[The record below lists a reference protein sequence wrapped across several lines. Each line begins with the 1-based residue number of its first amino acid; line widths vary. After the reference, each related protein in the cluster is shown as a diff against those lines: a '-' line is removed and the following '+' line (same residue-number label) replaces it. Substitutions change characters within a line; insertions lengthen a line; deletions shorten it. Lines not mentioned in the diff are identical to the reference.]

1 MRTGLL
7 SGIKRKFFIVLDKN
21 LESKKENCFN
31 INFFYLKSFNKKT
44 QSITYIREPF
54 FKGIVLFGLDFK
66 NKFRPLSFL
75 KILKDGNKEPIDP
88 KIFKRF
94 LISEKSQFIAFSSQT
109 NPQVFLKVQKM
120 LKSFQINGEKIVNL
134 TFCKSCLDKKE
145 FNILNK
151 KQQIKSFRNQILCSD
166 CALEIVL
173 NRARIIG
180 LISTER
186 INPKLKNFFNHMILK
201 FKNIDKVL
209 NSFKTNFNPVKNKEV
224 TLYDIEKSPPLSKR
238 YLNYPIDNV
247 SIPNGLKNVL
257 KNQGIEKLLP
267 IQAISIDQ
275 DLLRKYENQI
285 VMAPT
290 SSGKTLIGEIAGIS
304 KVLTKKLKMLY
315 LVPIVAL
322 ANVRT
327 EEFEKKYKKLNLKI
341 VKRIGESLLD
351 KREPPNLDELIDAD
365 VIVATYEA
373 IDYILRSGSKELL
386 GNVGTIIIDEIQ
398 TLTDIDRGY
407 LLDGLIARLKVNYK
421 EVQYLYLSATIGAP
435 EVLAKKLDGTLINY
449 NNRPVPI
456 ERHLILCL
464 NETLKQK
471 FMIKLIQSAFLEKSL
486 YGFRGQSIVF
496 TNSRKKCETLS
507 TLLDKRGISV
517 RAYHSGLTNEER
529 KLIEMEFQNQTI
541 SAVVATAALAA
552 GVDFPAKQVIFESLA
567 MGIKVLTVAEFEQM
581 LGRAGRLGKHD
592 VGYAYLL
599 VEPEKIYVPKM
610 KITEENIAIKLLNG
624 KIKDFE
630 LEPDEVKSMTEL
642 LAFVSMFNKGINK
655 GKIYEFNKNL
665 INADYEIDLLL
676 KKLIEL
682 KLVSLNDN
690 SSYIISNLGRAVSKS
705 FLTVEKSMEIIE
717 ILKLKAEDIINIV
730 LELKPLKN
738 VYLSKKVISDLSKNI
753 NMKYFSNN
761 FFSASVLSLMNADY
775 VRKRKKFSNEFIGYI
790 TKWVNDIFNCACKD
804 NPYCECGRKN
814 IERMLLSFRIN
825 DNLSIEEIS
834 KLFEDDYKILIFKG
848 DIIDY
853 LENLIYSFESILNI
867 LNGIPEIYLIYRDEM
882 DEIPRIIEKIKN
894 PLST

>member
-1 MRTGLL
+1 M
-7 SGIKRKFFIVLDKN
+7 SVIKRKFFIVLDKN

-44 QSITYIREPF
+44 QSITYVKEPF
-54 FKGIVLFGLDFK
+54 FKGILLFGLDFK

-75 KILKDGNKEPIDP
+75 KILRDGNREPVDP

-94 LISEKSQFIAFSSQT
+94 LVSEKSQFVAFSSQT
-109 NPQVFLKVQKM
+109 NPNDFLKVHKM
-120 LKSFQINGEKIVNL
+120 LKSFQIPEDKIINL
-134 TFCKSCLDKKE
+134 TFCKACLDKKE

-151 KQQIKSFRNQILCSD
+151 NHQIRSFQNQILCSD

-173 NRARIIG
+173 NRAKIIG

-209 NSFKTNFNPVKNKEV
+209 NSFKANFNPVKNKEV
-224 TLYDIEKSPPLSKR
+224 TLYDIEKSPPLSER
-238 YLNYPIDNV
+238 YLNISIDKI
-247 SIPNGLKNVL
+247 SIPKELKSAL

-275 DLLRKYENQI
+275 RLLSHDENQI
-285 VMAPT
+285 IMAPT
-290 SSGKTLIGEIAGIS
+290 SSGKTLIGEVAGIS
-304 KVLTKKLKMLY
+304 KILTRNLKMLY

-327 EEFEKKYKKLNLKI
+327 EEFEKKYKELDLKI
-341 VKRIGESLLD
+341 VKKIGESLLD
-351 KREPPNLDELIDAD
+351 KNEPPNLDDLVDAD
-365 VIVATYEA
+365 IIVATYEA
-373 IDYILRSGSKELL
+373 IDYILRNGSKESL
-386 GNVGTIIIDEIQ
+386 GNIGTIIVDEIQ

-435 EVLAKKLDGTLINY
+435 EVLARKLGGTLINY

-471 FMIKLIQSAFLEKSL
+471 FMIKLIQSAFLEKSS
-486 YGFRGQSIVF
+486 YGFRGQSIIF
-496 TNSRKKCETLS
+496 TNSRKKCEALS

-529 KLIEMEFQNQTI
+529 KLIEMEFQNQKI

-610 KITEENIAIKLLNG
+610 KITEENIAINLLNG

-630 LEPDEVKSMTEL
+630 LDPDEDKSVTEL
-642 LAFVSMFNKGINK
+642 LGFISMFNEGIDIRN
-655 GKIYEFNKNL
+655 IYEFNKKL
-665 INADYEIDLLL
+665 INANYEIDLLL
-676 KKLIEL
+676 RKLIKM
-682 KLVSLNDN
+682 KLV
-690 SSYIISNLGRAVSKS
+690 I
-705 FLTVEKSMEIIE
+705 
-717 ILKLKAEDIINIV
+717 
-730 LELKPLKN
+730 
-738 VYLSKKVISDLSKNI
+738 
-753 NMKYFSNN
+753 
-761 FFSASVLSLMNADY
+761 
-775 VRKRKKFSNEFIGYI
+775 
-790 TKWVNDIFNCACKD
+790 
-804 NPYCECGRKN
+804 
-814 IERMLLSFRIN
+814 
-825 DNLSIEEIS
+825 
-834 KLFEDDYKILIFKG
+834 
-848 DIIDY
+848 
-853 LENLIYSFESILNI
+853 
-867 LNGIPEIYLIYRDEM
+867 
-882 DEIPRIIEKIKN
+882 
-894 PLST
+894 